1 MPLITITINI
11 TLEYYDIQ
19 VKVAG
24 VDGGGGT
31 DCGFGNFGFIG
42 PLRLGGGGD
51 ETVLS
56 LLWFFVGTATFCCQP

>member
-24 VDGGGGT
+24 VDGGGGA

-42 PLRLGGGGD
+42 
-51 ETVLS
+51 
-56 LLWFFVGTATFCCQP
+56 Q